1 VSSEA
6 FLVVKI
12 QIEVFLVVVLCC
24 VAVRCQ
30 HFREPCCLHLQGE
43 MSGTGKG
50 DIYFTL
56 KMKTARFS
64 ETLASYCNTT
74 QCQSK
79 KLQLEFNLQVLLA
92 SVFDRSI

>member
-1 VSSEA
+1 
-6 FLVVKI
+6 
-12 QIEVFLVVVLCC
+12 
-24 VAVRCQ
+24 
-30 HFREPCCLHLQGE
+30 